1 MGRKITAIPELTE
14 EQKRIAIQYYPM
26 VTAIEQMHERRLHN
40 MGVFQ
45 ADLRGCTH
53 LSYIRG
59 VARLSG
65 ESNPA
70 QIRAYLAQRI
80 NGAVLDYIRRN
91 THIPRSKIA
100 DVHQLRNYM
109 EEHSHASDP
118 EICRELG
125 WTQKRLSKVRLLAN
139 THEMS
144 IDNMFISQ
152 GDGSSLP
159 IQDVIPDKNSLK
171 DLHLWETKE
180 YVNWL
185 IHAANLSEREQFIIR
200 RHFIDGETQVV
211 IADELGLSGSRIAQ
225 IIKSVLE
232 KLYAEHLRI
241 TPRTQVKQNRVRAK
255 LVILLHKYYR
265 LLLRVQK
272 SYKQLLAC

>member
-26 VTAIEQMHERRLHN
+26 VTAIEQMHERRLHD

-59 VARLSG
+59 VARLFG
-65 ESNPA
+65 ESNSA

-91 THIPRSKIA
+91 THIPRSRIA
-100 DVHQLRNYM
+100 DVRQLRNYM
-109 EEHSHASDP
+109 EEHSHASDS

-144 IDNMFISQ
+144 LDNANIPQ
-152 GDGSSLP
+152 GDGSSLS
-159 IQDVIPDKNSLK
+159 IQEVIPDKNSLK

-180 YVNWL
+180 YVRWL
-185 IHAANLSEREQFIIR
+185 VHAANLSERERFIIR
-200 RHFIDGETQVV
+200 RHFIDGETQAV
-211 IADELGLSGSRIAQ
+211 IADELGLSGARIAQ
-225 IIKSVLE
+225 ILKSVLK
-232 KLYAEHLRI
+232 KLHAEHLRI
-241 TPRTQVKQNRVRAK
+241 TPRTQAKKNRVRVK